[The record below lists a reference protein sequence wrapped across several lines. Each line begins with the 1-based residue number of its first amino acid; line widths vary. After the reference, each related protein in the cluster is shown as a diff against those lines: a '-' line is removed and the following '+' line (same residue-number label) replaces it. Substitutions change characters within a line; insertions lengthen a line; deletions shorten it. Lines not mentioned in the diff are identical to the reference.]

1 METDLQLFVPAQLL
15 WAAANTSVKYS
26 ILSLYTVLFPKKT
39 FCYTCYG
46 TMAAA
51 TAYFISVLLE
61 TFVLCTPVQYS
72 WDKGIPGGEC
82 KGENTA
88 YLIAGITNLVIDL
101 FIVVLPMPM
110 LFGLQM
116 SLPKRFS
123 IAGMFS
129 LGAM

>member
-1 METDLQLFVPAQLL
+1 M
-15 WAAANTSVKYS
+15 
-26 ILSLYTVLFPKKT
+26 
-39 FCYTCYG
+39 
-46 TMAAA
+46 
-51 TAYFISVLLE
+51 LLE

-88 YLIAGITNLVIDL
+88 YLIAGITDLVIDL